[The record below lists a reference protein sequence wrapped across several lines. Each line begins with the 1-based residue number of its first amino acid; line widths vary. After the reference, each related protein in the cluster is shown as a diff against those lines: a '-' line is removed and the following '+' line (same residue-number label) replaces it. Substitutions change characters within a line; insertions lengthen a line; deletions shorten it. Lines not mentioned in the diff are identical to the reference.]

1 MLNRSTSGYSA
12 DNPEEPIAIIGASC
26 RLPGATDLA
35 GLWQLLDEERE
46 SVRPIPEN
54 RFPLRDFWHP
64 RRGEPGKFYA
74 THAATLDNVELFD
87 AAFFGISAREA
98 RQIDPQQRLLLELA
112 WEALEDAGTTP
123 DAIATAGVYIGAS
136 GLEYANQRL
145 TDPSSSDAYFMPGNT
160 LSIFANRI
168 SHALGLRGPSMTID
182 TACSSSLFA
191 LHTACEDLR
200 AGRTDMAM
208 VGGVSMLLSPY
219 PFIGFCAAGM
229 LSPTGRCH
237 SFSADADGYVR
248 GEGGVM
254 LLLKPLSAARRD
266 GDDIRAVILGT
277 AVNAD
282 GRTPGLTFPSAKAQ
296 TALLREIYDRA
307 GISPEQLA
315 FVEAHGTGTPAGD
328 PVETT
333 ALGTALGQPRST
345 PLPIGSVK
353 TNVGHLEPASGL
365 VSLLKA
371 MLALQKRRLPASLHC
386 ENPNPAIPFAALNL
400 DVVTKARPLGEGPL
414 IAGINNFGFGG
425 ANAHAILASAPIAP
439 PQVRPPAPVSDDGL
453 PLLLSARSEAGL
465 RSLARI
471 WSTTPW
477 TDADLRGMATR
488 RAHLAYR
495 LGVPAGDA
503 ADMRAALAT
512 WADARAH
519 PDVVTG
525 QALAQGRTV
534 FVFSGNGTQFPGMGK
549 DLLDI
554 SPAFAAGLAE
564 ADAALR
570 PHLGWSV
577 LEAMRSGD
585 WSAEPADIAQ
595 PMLFAFQIGVL
606 RGLAHQGMR
615 ADIAIG
621 HSVGEIAAAFY
632 AGTLDLAEA
641 ARIVVLRSRHQAT
654 APGGGMAALHG
665 DVDAARR
672 LMEQAAPGLEIA
684 AYNAPNA
691 LAVAGDVEALDL
703 LEAANTDTSLQIHRL
718 KVGYAYHSSKMDPIA
733 APLIQDL
740 GPIAARLPDRALIST
755 VTGQPVSTLFDTE
768 YWWRNVRA
776 PVLFAEGVR
785 QAAAQGGAIFIEIG
799 PRPVLQHYLR
809 DILRDSDVQSRVM
822 PAVPAKIATDPFP
835 RAALACFAAGGDIL
849 SASCFIGPAQVRG
862 LPGVQ
867 WQRERH
873 WFAPTEDAA
882 VVLWDQQNTHP
893 LMGARGKTDPN
904 EWIAHLDSAVQPWLA
919 DHMVGD
925 TIVLAAACMIE
936 FAFTAAR
943 AAWPAAQVLE
953 LRDFQIMRPVIIDPA
968 HLREIRVRLAADGT
982 ITIDSRPRLAQAV
995 WTRHATTRAGVSPVS
1010 PVALPPATTDSVL
1023 AGDALY
1029 ATARAAGLAYGPAFQ
1044 RVGATAMATDRV
1056 DVTLTGQSPITGLT
1070 LDPTALDGTF
1080 QALVGLAVNHAGPQS
1095 AEAPLPRKFGTI
1107 RLDMTADAPVRGQ
1120 AAVTTSGPRETEADI
1135 VMLDAAGRAVLSAT
1149 ACWFTRMPGERP
1161 TPVAERS
1168 FHEIWL
1174 PSPIAPAPLSDDC
1187 FLALRPALETPAGD
1201 ADDRDAGLL
1210 AQAFLAACAAPET
1223 PPAEGPGDA
1232 SDLARIWQT
1241 LFLDLPQW
1249 LPAALLLAWVGER
1262 CGVAGAP
1269 RADVAAGDDTF
1280 PDVAFRQLL
1289 SGRAVELAAAQM
1301 ADAIAAYTRDWP
1313 QDRPVRVLELHAD
1326 RGTLA
1331 RQLAP
1336 RLTAL
1341 PTRLDY
1347 TVLEPNRERQAR
1359 LRPTLLAHRPGIV
1372 LAETVPA
1379 GAYDVLVAYTPGLHG
1394 VVPAAILAQAD
1405 RLAPGGLILVAEA
1418 AEDSSWTTLRGLS
1431 TDPLTTIAAWRELP
1445 HRLRAVAESTPGQAP
1460 FPLALL
1466 AAVAAEAED
1475 PLSTP
1480 DAPPTLAPMRLSYAP
1495 QDQIADDDTAQAGT
1509 AETTLAARAMLALAH
1524 DARQA
1529 AEAGER
1535 LAVITRDAG
1544 RTPHEAARVALA
1556 RTIANEFPSLRCR
1569 RIDLSSAMT
1578 EAGIE
1583 DALRAEGAATDDE
1596 REVRWTPDG
1605 RLVRRLREGL
1615 PDRAAT
1621 PASDPVRLIQPV
1633 PGPLDRLCWMPQART
1648 QPGPR
1653 DVVIDVRASGLNYRD
1668 VLSAIGMLPDELLLD
1683 GFAGAT
1689 LGMECTGI
1697 VEAVGAEVIDLAPG
1711 DRVMALSAAAHAS
1724 RVMTD
1729 RRSVLPLPDWLS
1741 FSAGATVPVAYLTV
1755 LYALETVGSLQ
1766 AGETVLIHGAAGGVG
1781 LAAIQYASH
1790 VGARVI
1796 ATAGSP
1802 AKRAALRRLGIE
1814 TVLDSRSLRFGADV
1828 LDVTGGQGVDAV
1840 LNALSGDAM
1849 ERSLE
1854 LLRPFGRFL
1863 ELGKRD
1869 FLANTRV
1876 GIGPLRQN
1884 VSYHA
1889 IDVDALVRHRPELV
1903 GALTQRLHALLEEGA
1918 LGPLPY
1924 TSFPAAAA
1932 TDAFALMRTSAHV
1945 GKIVLTMGPV
1955 HVPPSLDVPAD
1966 RTVLVTG
1973 GTGGFGAR
1981 AALWLVSRGARHLV
1995 LVSRRGPAADGVAAL
2010 RATLLEAGALT
2021 VEIRACDVTHPTGLA
2036 ALIDD
2041 IRATLPPLGGIVH
2054 AAVSVADGLVSTLS
2068 EEQVTASV
2076 QAKLGG
2082 ALALDRLTRDDPLS
2096 LFLVFSSA
2104 TITLGAPGQGAYV
2117 AANAAVEALIQRR
2130 RDAGLPGCA
2139 VRWGPIADAGFLER
2153 NAAAREALDRRLGA
2167 QSMRSMAALD
2177 ALPDLLV
2184 SSDPC
2189 PVLADMDWQA
2199 TGNMLPI
2206 LDEPLFGAV
2215 ARRRDEDSDTGDLM
2229 SLLATATEERRREI
2243 VADVILGELTRIMQA
2258 DREALPLDQPLAEL
2272 GMDSLTAVELA
2283 LGLERRLGVS
2293 LPGFAWQE
2301 MTVGRV
2307 ARQVTALL
2315 GNGGQDATAPAE
2327 AVLTRHLSDE
2337 ERKAVSASPEPAP
2350 QNEEILI
2357 PIDEGK

>member
-1 MLNRSTSGYSA
+1 MQNRSMPGHIT
-12 DNPEEPIAIIGASC
+12 DTPEDPIAIIGASC
-26 RLPGATDLA
+26 RLPGATDLE
-35 GLWQLLDEERE
+35 GLWHLLDEERE
-46 SVRPIPEN
+46 SVRPLPGD

-64 RRGEPGKFYA
+64 RRGEAGKFYA

-112 WEALEDAGTTP
+112 WEALEDAGTTSER
-123 DAIATAGVYIGAS
+123 IATAGVYIGAS

-145 TDPSSSDAYFMPGNT
+145 TDPANGDAYFMPGNT

-168 SHALGLRGPSMTID
+168 SHALGLRGPSMTVD

-191 LHTACEDLR
+191 LHSACEDLR
-200 AGRTDMAM
+200 AGRIDAAL

-229 LSPTGRCH
+229 LSPKGRCH

-248 GEGGVM
+248 GEGGAMV
-254 LLLKPLSAARRD
+254 LLKPLSAAQRD
-266 GDDIRAVILGT
+266 GDDIRAVILRT

-296 TALLREIYDRA
+296 AALLRDIYDQA
-307 GISPEQLA
+307 GISPDRLA

-328 PVETT
+328 PVETK
-333 ALGTALGQPRST
+333 ALGSVLGQARAT

-386 ENPNPAIPFAALNL
+386 ENPSPAIPFADLNL
-400 DVVTKARPLGEGPL
+400 DVVTKARPLGEGEL
-414 IAGINNFGFGG
+414 IAGVNNFGFGG
-425 ANAHAILASAPIAP
+425 ANAHAILATAPAGAADQAARPSAPEAAP
-439 PQVRPPAPVSDDGL
+439 GRAV

-465 RSLARI
+465 RDLARI
-471 WSTTPW
+471 WSARSW
-477 TDADLRGMATR
+477 SDADLRGVATR
-488 RAHLAYR
+488 RAHLPYR
-495 LGVPAGDA
+495 LGVPGGNA
-503 ADMRAALAT
+503 ADMRASLAT
-512 WADARAH
+512 WVDSRVH

-534 FVFSGNGTQFPGMGK
+534 FVFSGNGTQFSGMGQE
-549 DLLDI
+549 LLEI
-554 SPAFAAGLAE
+554 SAPFAAGIAE

-577 LEAMRSGD
+577 LETMRSGD

-606 RGLAHQGMR
+606 RGLERQGVR

-632 AGTLDLAEA
+632 AGMLDMEEA
-641 ARIVVLRSRHQAT
+641 ARIVVLRSRHQAA

-665 DVDAARR
+665 DLEEATR
-672 LMEQAAPGLEIA
+672 LLKQAAPELEIA
-684 AYNAPNA
+684 AFNAPNA
-691 LAVAGDVEALDL
+691 LAVAGDLDALDR
-703 LEAANTDTSLQIHRL
+703 LEAANAGTALQIHRL
-718 KVGYAYHSSKMDPIA
+718 KVGYAYHSSRMDPIST
-733 APLIQDL
+733 PLVQDL
-740 GPIAARLPDRALIST
+740 GAITARLPERVLIST
-755 VTGQPVSTLFDTE
+755 VTGQPVTATFDAE

-776 PVLFAEGVR
+776 PVLFAESVR
-785 QAAAQGGAIFIEIG
+785 QAAAQGGAIFIEIS

-809 DILRDSDVQSRVM
+809 EILRDSDVQFRAI
-822 PAVPAKIATDPFP
+822 PAVPARVTTDPFP

-849 SASCFIGPAQVRG
+849 SASCFTGPAQVRG

-873 WFAPTEDAA
+873 WYTPTEDAS
-882 VVLWDQQNTHP
+882 VVLCDQQNTHP
-893 LMGARGKTDPN
+893 LLGARGKADPN
-904 EWIAHLDSAVQPWLA
+904 EWIAHLDGAVQPWLA
-919 DHMVGD
+919 DHKVGD

-953 LRDFQIMRPVIIDPA
+953 LRDFQIMRPIIIEPA
-968 HLREIRVRLAADGT
+968 QLREIRVRLAADGT
-982 ITIDSRPRLAQAV
+982 ITLDSRPRLAHAV
-995 WTRHATTRAGVSPVS
+995 WTRHATTRAGVAPV
-1010 PVALPPATTDSVL
+1010 PPAALPPAATDSML

-1044 RVGATAMATDRV
+1044 RVAATSMAEGRV
-1056 DVTLTGQSPITGLT
+1056 EVTLTGHAPMAGLT

-1080 QALVGLAVNHAGPQS
+1080 QGLVGLAVNHAGAGTES
-1095 AEAPLPRKFGTI
+1095 TDAPLPRKFGVI
-1107 RLDMTADAPVRGQ
+1107 RLDLTAAEPVRGQ
-1120 AAVTTSGPRETEADI
+1120 ATVTTSGPRETEADI
-1135 VMLDAAGRAVLSAT
+1135 VMLDGDGRAVLSAT

-1174 PSPIAPAPLSDDC
+1174 PSPLTPAPLSDDR
-1187 FLALRPALETPAGD
+1187 FLALRPVMETPAGD
-1201 ADDRDAGLL
+1201 ADDKDAGLL
-1210 AQAFLAACAAPET
+1210 AQAFLTACDAPAGDAPQGET
-1223 PPAEGPGDA
+1223 PDVT
-1232 SDLARIWQT
+1232 RVWQT

-1262 CGVAGAP
+1262 RGKASLHEAMP
-1269 RADVAAGDDTF
+1269 GDDAF
-1280 PDVAFRQLL
+1280 PDIAFRQLL
-1289 SGRAVELAAAQM
+1289 SGRAAELAAAQI

-1313 QDRPVRVLELHAD
+1313 QDRPIRVLELHAD
-1326 RGTLA
+1326 RGTLT

-1336 RLTAL
+1336 RLAGL
-1341 PTRLDY
+1341 PGSLDY
-1347 TVLEPNRERQAR
+1347 TILEPNRERQAR
-1359 LRPTLLAHRPGIV
+1359 LRPTVLAHLPGIV

-1394 VVPAAILAQAD
+1394 IVPAAILAQAD

-1418 AEDSSWTTLRGLS
+1418 AEDGGWGVLRDLS
-1431 TDPLTTIAAWRELP
+1431 ADPLTTIAAWRDLP
-1445 HRLRAVAESTPGQAP
+1445 HRLRAVAESTPSQAP

-1475 PLSTP
+1475 PLAA
-1480 DAPPTLAPMRLSYAP
+1480 APEPAPVLPPVRLSYAP
-1495 QDQIADDDTAQAGT
+1495 EGHEDDETALT
-1509 AETTLAARAMLALAH
+1509 ARAMLALAE

-1535 LAVITRDAG
+1535 LAVVTRDAA
-1544 RTPHEAARVALA
+1544 RTPHEAARTALA

-1569 RIDLSSAMT
+1569 RIDLSAAMT
-1578 EAGIE
+1578 EAGTE
-1583 DALRAEGAATDDE
+1583 EAVRAECASTDDE

-1605 RLVRRLREGL
+1605 RVVRRLRESL
-1615 PDRAAT
+1615 PDRAAA
-1621 PASDPVRLIQPV
+1621 PASEPVRLIQPV
-1633 PGPLDRLCWMPQART
+1633 PGPLDRLCWTPEART
-1648 QPGPR
+1648 APGPR

-1689 LGMECTGI
+1689 LGMECTGV
-1697 VEAVGAEVIDLAPG
+1697 VEAVGDQVTDLSPG
-1711 DRVMALSAAAHAS
+1711 DRVMALSAAAHSS
-1724 RVMTD
+1724 RVVTD

-1741 FSAGATVPVAYLTV
+1741 FAAGATVPVAYLTV
-1755 LYALETVGSLQ
+1755 LYALETVGALR

-1790 VGARVI
+1790 VGARII

-1828 LDVTGGQGVDAV
+1828 LAATNGQGVDAV
-1840 LNALSGDAM
+1840 LNALSGEAM

-1903 GALTQRLHALLEEGA
+1903 GTLTQRLHALLEEGA
-1918 LGPLPY
+1918 LGPLPH

-1955 HVPPSLDVPAD
+1955 HLPPDLDVPAD

-1981 AALWLVSRGARHLV
+1981 AALWLVKRGARHLV
-1995 LVSRRGPAADGVAAL
+1995 LVSRRGPAADGVADL
-2010 RATLLEAGALT
+2010 RATLLDAGALR
-2021 VEIRACDVTHPTGLA
+2021 VEIRACDVTDPA
-2036 ALIDD
+2036 ALASLVGD
-2041 IRATLPPLGGIVH
+2041 IRATMPPLGGVVH
-2054 AAVSVADGLVSTLS
+2054 AAVTVADGLVSTLT
-2068 EEQVTASV
+2068 EEQVATSV

-2096 LFLVFSSA
+2096 LFLIFSSA

-2117 AANAAVEALIQRR
+2117 AANAAVEAMIRRR
-2130 RDAGLPGCA
+2130 RDSGLPGCA
-2139 VRWGPIADAGFLER
+2139 VRWGPIADSGFLER

-2229 SLLATATEERRREI
+2229 TLLAGATEEQRREI
-2243 VADVILGELTRIMQA
+2243 VADLILGELTRIMQT

-2301 MTVGRV
+2301 MTVRRV
-2307 ARQVTALL
+2307 ARQVSALL
-2315 GNGGQDATAPAE
+2315 GAGGQDAAVTPDE
-2327 AVLTRHLSDE
+2327 AVLDRHLSAE
-2337 ERKAVSASPEPAP
+2337 ERQAASASSEPVS
-2350 QNEEILI
+2350 QNNEELTT
-2357 PIDEGK
+2357 